1 MTHSMSCKADSSYL
15 TQVIR
20 IVVSLLMIVLL
31 AGCSSD
37 QERWGKLL
45 TEHQILT
52 NNKLMKLQTMIE
64 AQRIPNTQMLD
75 IYAQTVAS
83 LEPDKAKLVNL
94 LAADS
99 RADGPMFSNL
109 KQRLDVANSEVAGAP
124 QLGQIATD
132 ELLSEFAA
140 ISSAADPQNFNMM
153 LTDPLNVLADL
164 SKGALPR
171 VAALSQQASAQI
183 NKDAENYPGQQ
194 LVGNPQYGEWQT
206 DSSGS
211 SFWAWYGGY
220 RLLGDL
226 FDNRRISYNS
236 WGRNRG
242 YSYYNDYGR
251 SAYTSPRQY
260 KKQQAIDT
268 RAKKKFQSSGKTF
281 QSPYAKTRT
290 GPAQAAAVAKA
301 ANSSSFRS
309 SYSSSSTSTSSSRNA
324 SRSSS
329 RSSSRSK

>member
-1 MTHSMSCKADSSYL
+1 MTHSMSCKLGSNYL

-20 IVVSLLMIVLL
+20 IVASLLTIVLL

-45 TEHQILT
+45 AEHQALT
-52 NNKLMKLQTMIE
+52 TSKLNTLQTMIE

-83 LEPDKAKLVNL
+83 LEPDKTKLVNL

-109 KQRLDVANSEVAGAP
+109 KQRLEDASKEVAIAP
-124 QLGQIATD
+124 QKGQLATD

-140 ISSAADPQNFNMM
+140 IASASDPQNFNMM

-164 SKGALPR
+164 SRGALPR
-171 VAALSQQASAQI
+171 VAALSQQASAAVD
-183 NKDAENYPGQQ
+183 KDAENYFGQQ

-220 RLLGDL
+220 RLLDDL
-226 FDNRRISYNS
+226 TDNRRISYSS
-236 WGRNRG
+236 WGRHRG

-251 SAYTSPRQY
+251 SAYTSTSQY
-260 KKQQAIDT
+260 KKQQTVEAQ
-268 RAKKKFQSSGKTF
+268 AKKKFQSSGKTF

-290 GPAQAAAVAKA
+290 GPAQAAAVAKS

-329 RSSSRSK
+329 RSVFGSK

>member
-1 MTHSMSCKADSSYL
+1 MTYSMSCKAGSNYL
-15 TQVIR
+15 TQLIR
-20 IVVSLLMIVLL
+20 IMASLLTIVLL

-45 TEHQILT
+45 AEHQALT
-52 NNKLMKLQTMIE
+52 TNKLMKLQTMIE

-83 LEPDKAKLVNL
+83 LEPDKAKLINL

-99 RADGPMFSNL
+99 RVDGPMFSNL
-109 KQRLDVANSEVAGAP
+109 KQRLDIANSEVAGAP
-124 QLGQIATD
+124 QLGQVATD
-132 ELLSEFAA
+132 DLLSEFAS

-164 SKGALPR
+164 SNGALPR
-171 VAALSQQASAQI
+171 VAALSQEANAQI

-226 FDNRRISYNS
+226 FDNRRIGYDS
-236 WGRNRG
+236 WGRHRS

-251 SAYTSPRQY
+251 SAYTSPSQY
-260 KKQQAIDT
+260 KNQQMVDA

-281 QSPYAKTRT
+281 QSPYARTRT
-290 GPAQAAAVAKA
+290 GPAQAAAVAKS